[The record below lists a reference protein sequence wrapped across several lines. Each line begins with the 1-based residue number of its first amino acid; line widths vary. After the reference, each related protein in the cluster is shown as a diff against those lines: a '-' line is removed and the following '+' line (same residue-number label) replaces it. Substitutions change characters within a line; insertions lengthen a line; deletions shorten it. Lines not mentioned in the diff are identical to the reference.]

1 MKKIQTMNGLLKDVF
16 NSPKNFILFPFA
28 IIGCVFIV
36 IFYVCCPFY
45 MLAELFVNEL
55 HSIIKADGEND
66 SNGAQV
72 VKNLIGFGFVIMFN
86 YLRSI
91 LAILLAIGYFMTS
104 VAFTISSIGNL
115 KNNPFAY
122 SI

>member
-1 MKKIQTMNGLLKDVF
+1 
-16 NSPKNFILFPFA
+16 
-28 IIGCVFIV
+28 
-36 IFYVCCPFY
+36 

-55 HSIIKADGEND
+55 HSIIKVDGEND

-72 VKNLIGFGFVIMFN
+72 VKNLIGFGFVVMFN
-86 YLRSI
+86 FLRSI
-91 LAILLAIGYFMTS
+91 LAILLAIGYFVIS
-104 VAFTISSIGNL
+104 VAFTISSIGKL